1 MLITIV
7 NEDVYFHSKGAMETT
22 LNCIVSL
29 LKFITHIFFAHIY
42 SSYKEAAFTKKCT
55 VPMYI

>member
-7 NEDVYFHSKGAMETT
+7 NEDVYFHSKGAMKTT
-22 LNCIVSL
+22 LVYIVSL
-29 LKFITHIFFAHIY
+29 LKFIAHISFAHIY
-42 SSYKEAAFTKKCT
+42 SSCKEATFTKKFT